1 MYAFCMK
8 KQGRIKRRQFH
19 IQPIWLILLVM
30 MLIFAGGMA
39 SAEERATSTP
49 CTVTAARAVSVEGI
63 VERRRSGES
72 QWQRV
77 DPGTL
82 LCQGDWVSVR
92 AHSRAALRFSND
104 SMLRVDQK
112 TNFIITAPIQK
123 ESATLLELL
132 QGRLHILTRTPKPF
146 RIKTPIINAAVEG
159 TEFFIDFTEDA
170 SHIVVY
176 EGKVTASNSHG
187 NVSLTDQEAAIV
199 LKDNA
204 PHKVVMVHPVD
215 AVQWALFYPTIIDH
229 RLDMQMVSESARPAW
244 QQVIDHYRQGQLQS
258 ALEQMDRIEAS
269 EWTARSLIFRAGLL
283 LSIGRVAEARDSI
296 DAALRLEAS
305 NSNAFAL
312 RATIAVV
319 QNDKSAALAL
329 ANQAVE
335 YDTLSSI
342 ARLALSYAQQAHFD
356 IEAALASVEAAIE
369 LNSQSALAWA
379 RLAELRMANGDYDRA
394 IEAAH
399 HAVNLNPQLGRTQT
413 VLGFAHLLRIDTRQA
428 RAAFERAIALDQADP
443 MPRLGLGLALVRE
456 DKLEAGRV
464 EMEIAASLDPA
475 NSLVRSYLGKAYF
488 EEKRYGLA
496 ETQFSLARLRDPFDP
511 TPWLYDAIQKQTQN
525 RPVEALH
532 NIQKSIELND
542 NRAVYRSKLLLD
554 QDQAARGSSLARIY
568 DNLGFEKRALMETAK
583 SLSHDPS
590 NHSAHRF
597 LSDAYLNIPRH
608 EIARVSELLQAQLL
622 QPINVNPVQPR
633 LAVADL
639 NIITGTSPSVTGFN
653 EFSPLMERN
662 RLQLVASG
670 IVGSNS
676 TLGDEVVASALFDR
690 ASISVGQFHYDTKGF
705 RSNNDQTHNI
715 YNAFVQYAVTPKF
728 NVQAE
733 LRRRATEHGN
743 LLLDF
748 DRDSPDP
755 AVANDPSAP
764 NNRLRRE
771 LDEDMLRLGMHL
783 QLAPKHS
790 FLASMFYA
798 SKKEQKTKF
807 VTPRSNRESFIKDE
821 GYQLEGQYRFL
832 DARLNLLAG
841 FGLYQVDVL
850 EQNLLRRIANPFE
863 TGCGGATGLPCEA
876 SFEREKVNGYIYS
889 NFKYFPKVNVTAGLA
904 YNSYEEF
911 ATDLG
916 HINPKFGLQWDIFD
930 NLRFRFAWFQTTKP
944 ALIANQTLEPTQ
956 IAGFNQLFDDLNGT
970 RSRRVGVALDT
981 HFRNRIFTGVEISQR
996 KLNVPIHGNDFVT
1009 FQKQNENLY
1018 QGYAYWTI
1026 DPDWIVRTEARFE
1039 QFSRQPNRTEPH
1051 VISTLSVPAHIGYF
1065 DRSGFFASVTGTFV
1079 HQFVNRDTPTKIYPG
1094 SLKNNEGKENFFLLD
1109 ASLGFRLPKRRGI
1122 LSVEAKNLLDQSF
1135 LYRNANFYTSE
1146 AISPR
1151 YLPTRTVFLRMTF
1164 NF

>member
-1 MYAFCMK
+1 MMHASNTK
-8 KQGRIKRRQFH
+8 KPGWYQYRQSAEQVLLGMF
-19 IQPIWLILLVM
+19 LILASRI
-30 MLIFAGGMA
+30 IFAA
-39 SAEERATSTP
+39 DP
-49 CTVTAARAVSVEGI
+49 VTAPPCAIIAARVVSIEGI

-72 QWQRV
+72 QWHKV
-77 DPGTL
+77 EPGTI

-92 AHSRAALRFSND
+92 VHSRAALRFSND
-104 SMLRVDQK
+104 SMLRIDQK
-112 TNFIITAPIQK
+112 TSFIITAPAK
-123 ESATLLELL
+123 TESATLLELIE
-132 QGRLHILTRTPKPF
+132 GKLHILTRTPRPF
-146 RIKTPIINAAVEG
+146 KIKTPIINAGVEG
-159 TEFFIDFTEDA
+159 TEFFIGSEFDQTN
-170 SHIVVY
+170 IVVY
-176 EGKVTASNSHG
+176 EGKVSMTNAHG
-187 NVSLTDQEAAIV
+187 NILLTNQESAVASKDQ
-199 LKDNA
+199 A
-204 PHKVVMVHPVD
+204 PRKTVVIRPID
-215 AVQWALFYPTIIDH
+215 AVQWAIYYPTVIDT
-229 RLDMQMVSESARPAW
+229 RPSEEILPESARPFW
-244 QQVIDHYRQGQLQS
+244 QLALDHYRRGQVQA
-258 ALEQMDRIEAS
+258 ALAQLDRIDPS
-269 EWTARSLIFRAGLL
+269 DWTAAMLNIRASLL
-283 LSIGRVAEARDSI
+283 LSVGRLTEAESSI
-296 DAALRLEAS
+296 AAALRLQPD
-305 NSNAFAL
+305 NGNARAL
-312 RATIAVV
+312 QAIIAVA
-319 QNDKSAALAL
+319 QNDKQTALTL
-329 ANQAVE
+329 ASQAVE
-335 YDTLSSI
+335 LDPTSPV
-342 ARLALSYAQQAHFD
+342 AKLALSYAQQANFD
-356 IEAALASVEAAIE
+356 IEAALASVEAAVE
-369 LNSQSALAWA
+369 LNSRSALTWA

-428 RAAFERAIALDQADP
+428 KTAFDRAIALDQADP

-456 DKLEAGRV
+456 GKLEAGRV

-532 NIQKSIELND
+532 DIQKSIELND

-622 QPINVNPVQPR
+622 QPININPVQPR

-783 QLAPKHS
+783 QLAPKHG
-790 FLASMFYA
+790 FLTSMFYA
-798 SKKEQKTKF
+798 SKKERMTEF
-807 VTPRSNRESFIKDE
+807 ATFRSNLESFIKDE

-863 TGCGGATGLPCEA
+863 TGCGGATGLPCES

-889 NFKYFPKVNVTAGLA
+889 NFKYSAKVNVTTGLA
-904 YNSYEEF
+904 YNSYQEF

-970 RSRRVGVALDT
+970 RSRRVGVALDA

-1039 QFSRQPNRTEPH
+1039 QFSRQPNGPEPH

-1079 HQFVNRDTPTKIYPG
+1079 HQFINRDTPTEIYPG